1 MNPPSPFGFGPDVA
15 HRERLSADE
24 LRSLARGAA
33 RDLADASPQEAIAW
47 AWETFGSRVLISQ
60 SMANTNIA
68 HLVHTVAPDIPVV
81 FLDTGYHFPE
91 TIETRNQLE
100 QRFNLTIIDVT
111 PRQSVAEQDAEYGPE
126 LWRTNPDLCCRLRK
140 VEPMEEMLLGYDAW
154 ITGMRVATA
163 PHREGTP
170 IVSFDEKRGVVKV
183 APILHWSNEQCL
195 EYTLTHD
202 TVVNPLMYQG
212 YPSIGC
218 APCTH
223 PVAEGED
230 PRSGRWRGIP
240 KNECGLH
247 Q

>member
-1 MNPPSPFGFGPDVA
+1 MNPPPSNGLDADVA
-15 HRERLSADE
+15 YRERLSSDE
-24 LRSLARGAA
+24 LRSLARDAA
-33 RDLADASPQEAIAW
+33 RDLADASPQEVIAW

-126 LWRTNPDLCCRLRK
+126 LWRTNPDLCCQLRK

-154 ITGMRVATA
+154 ITGMRIATA
-163 PHREGTP
+163 PHRRGTP
-170 IVSFDEKRGVVKV
+170 VVSFDEKRGVVKI
-183 APILHWSNEQCL
+183 APILHWTNEQCL
-195 EYTLTHD
+195 KYTLIND

>member
-1 MNPPSPFGFGPDVA
+1 MNPPVA
-15 HRERLSADE
+15 QRLDYAIGTDERPSADE
-24 LRSLARGAA
+24 LRAIAETAA
-33 RDLADASPQEAIAW
+33 RNLDGGTPQQVIAW
-47 AWETFGSRVLISQ
+47 AWQQFGSRVLISQ

-68 HLVHTVAPDIPVV
+68 HLVHTVAPDIPVI
-81 FLDTGYHFPE
+81 FLDTGFHFEE
-91 TIETRNQLE
+91 TIQTRNDLA
-100 QRFNLTIIDVT
+100 QRFGLTIIDVT
-111 PRQSVAEQDAEYGPE
+111 PRQTVAEQDAEYGPE
-126 LWRTNPDLCCRLRK
+126 LWRTNPDLCCKLRK

-154 ITGMRVATA
+154 ITGMRIATA

-170 IVSFDEKRGVVKV
+170 VVSFDEKRGVVKI
-183 APILHWSNEQCL
+183 APLLHWSDDQCL
-195 EYTLTHD
+195 AYTLEND

-223 PVAEGED
+223 PVAEGDD

>member
-1 MNPPSPFGFGPDVA
+1 MNPPVSQGLDYASETG
-15 HRERLSADE
+15 ERLSADD
-24 LRSLARGAA
+24 LRAIAEKAA
-33 RDLADASPQEAIAW
+33 VELADASPQEVIAW
-47 AWETFGSRVLISQ
+47 AWQMFGPRQ

-68 HLVHTVAPDIPVV
+68 HLVHTVAPDIPVI
-81 FLDTGYHFPE
+81 FLDTGYHFEE
-91 TIETRNQLE
+91 TIQTRNDLAG
-100 QRFNLTIIDVT
+100 RFGLTIIDVT
-111 PRQSVAEQDAEYGPE
+111 PRQTVAEQDAEYGPE
-126 LWRTNPDLCCRLRK
+126 LWRTNPDLCCKLRK

-154 ITGMRVATA
+154 ITGMRISTA

-170 IVSFDEKRGVVKV
+170 VVSFDEKRGVIKI
-183 APILHWSNEQCL
+183 APILHWTNEQCL
-195 EYTLTHD
+195 EYTLTND

-212 YPSIGC
+212 YPSVGC

-223 PVAEGED
+223 PVAEGDD